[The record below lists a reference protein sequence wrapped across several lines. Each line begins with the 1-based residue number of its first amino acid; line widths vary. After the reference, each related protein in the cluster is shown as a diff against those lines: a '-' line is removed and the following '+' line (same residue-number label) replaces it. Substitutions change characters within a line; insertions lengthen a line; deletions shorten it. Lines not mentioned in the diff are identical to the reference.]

1 MKLRNLIENNKF
13 KRKKLEKIVKR
24 VESFQDYYASL
35 SDDQLK
41 NSTDLFRQRL
51 QNGETLIDIL
61 PEAYAAI
68 READKRV
75 LGLFPYPVQIMGG
88 IVLND
93 GNLAEMKTG
102 EGKTLTETMPVYL
115 NALEGK
121 GCLLYTSPSPR
132 DS

>member
-75 LGLFPYPVQIMGG
+75 LGLFPYPVQIMG
-88 IVLND
+88 
-93 GNLAEMKTG
+93 
-102 EGKTLTETMPVYL
+102 
-115 NALEGK
+115 
-121 GCLLYTSPSPR
+121 
-132 DS
+132 